1 VYPNTQDVH
10 LKWMMSDP
18 EDWLPRSC
26 LPVAFSP
33 SKGMKDDSD
42 KIFMG
47 LEDDKDESE
56 YSLSASSVEDEE
68 YEDDEE
74 ASAMHET
81 GEAFSI

>member
-1 VYPNTQDVH
+1 
-10 LKWMMSDP
+10 MMSDP

-56 YSLSASSVEDEE
+56 YSLGASSVEDE
-68 YEDDEE
+68 DDDDDGP
-74 ASAMHET
+74 SAMHET
-81 GEAFSI
+81 GETFSIWSMMKL